1 MFINRIVA
9 FIIGI
14 PLVIIIEIFRYFKV
28 KSQNK
33 KFINYKEVSIVLLF
47 IYFIVLISI
56 TLLPFYIN
64 LSHRA
69 MLDRPEPNIV
79 PVFNT
84 IKDMVNTPLGER
96 HYMIEF
102 WVVNILGNLMLLAPL
117 SVLAP
122 IITNKFRSYR
132 SVTLLCFSVSLLI
145 ESLQYISYFFGNFRS
160 VDIDDVILNTLG
172 ALIGF
177 FVFKL
182 LNNKVIDSYIE
193 KQLE

>member
-14 PLVIIIEIFRYFKV
+14 PLVIIIEVFRYFKV

-33 KFINYKEVSIVLLF
+33 KFIDYKEVSIVLLF
-47 IYFIVLISI
+47 IYLIVLISV
-56 TLLPFYIN
+56 TLLPLFIN
-64 LSHRA
+64 TSGRT

-84 IKDMVNTPLGER
+84 VKDMINARMDLR

-102 WVVNILGNLMLLAPL
+102 WIINILGNLILLAPL

-132 SVTLLCFSVSLLI
+132 SVILLCFSVSLLI
-145 ESLQYISYFFGNFRS
+145 EFLQYISYYLGNFRS

-177 FVFKL
+177 SIFKI
-182 LNNKVIDSYIE
+182 LNKRVENYYIE